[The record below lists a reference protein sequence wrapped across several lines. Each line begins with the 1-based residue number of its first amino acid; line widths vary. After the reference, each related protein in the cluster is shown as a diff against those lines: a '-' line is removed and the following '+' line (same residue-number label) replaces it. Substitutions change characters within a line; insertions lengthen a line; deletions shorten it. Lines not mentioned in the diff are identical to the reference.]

1 MLGGESASLSLANSK
16 SLPSRREQRGSRPW
30 GLMCFVDRYLIR
42 GVYLKFALE

>member
-30 GLMCFVDRYLIR
+30 GLMCFVDRFLNWSL
-42 GVYLKFALE
+42 YLKLALE